1 MLKWLKR
8 QRTFLESREQS
19 RRRAEIWQGANVKKH
34 LEIPWFRQQQQIEA
48 KENKDLSFQST
59 LLSLCGLSIVKKR
72 AELLSPFQFYCHAT
86 WRNKFHSQGTFVSY
100 TGGPKR
106 TVSLLKD

>member
-19 RRRAEIWQGANVKKH
+19 RRRAEIRQGANVKKH
-34 LEIPWFRQQQQIEA
+34 LEIPWFCQQQQIEA

-72 AELLSPFQFYCHAT
+72 AELLSPF
-86 WRNKFHSQGTFVSY
+86 SIVM
-100 TGGPKR
+100 
-106 TVSLLKD
+106 LLGEINFILKGHLCLIQEGQNGRSHY